1 MYSSTS
7 AEATHTDAAV
17 AQSVE
22 RRIGS
27 AEVTGPI
34 PVSSLWIAWY
44 LPGFFSFCAALVYTY
59 ETVNGAEEP
68 VARVT
73 CPYCGR
79 EFTTDMDFMW

>member
-1 MYSSTS
+1 M
-7 AEATHTDAAV
+7 

-59 ETVNGAEEP
+59 ETVRGASGPCHLPILRQGIYNGYGFY
-68 VARVT
+68 VVGIL
-73 CPYCGR
+73 YGR
-79 EFTTDMDFMW
+79 NFKG

>member
-1 MYSSTS
+1 MLYDPDTKNFLIFLKKVLQNTKTYDIISKSRETRVLTGQKKKV
-7 AEATHTDAAV
+7 ATV

-44 LPGFFSFCAALVYTY
+44 LPGFFLFV
-59 ETVNGAEEP
+59 P
-68 VARVT
+68 H
-73 CPYCGR
+73 
-79 EFTTDMDFMW
+79 W